1 MLAATSKIY
10 TALYIYNSLEPTLTL
25 CEQAFSIHKLVFRG
39 KGAVFRG
46 KNFQTLETYTILC
59 ETVFRGK
66 GAVFRGKNF
75 QTLETYTILCET
87 VFRGKGAVFRGKEP
101 CSGVRIL
108 KFEIYTIFPE
118 TVFRGKSTS

>member
-66 GAVFRGKNF
+66 GAVFRGK
-75 QTLETYTILCET
+75 
-87 VFRGKGAVFRGKEP
+87 EP